1 MDVHLY
7 EFARVV
13 SNAMNSERKG
23 YFKILARKWRLVK
36 SAIQGQYNGFR
47 ENGKEPLSYAAYAL
61 SEEVRLEYSGYVFDP
76 EKASCKSIL
85 FLSLYFKCL

>member
-23 YFKILARKWRLVK
+23 YFKILARKWRLGKRV
-36 SAIQGQYNGFR
+36 QFR
-47 ENGKEPLSYAAYAL
+47 VSKMVSEKMEPLSYAAYAL